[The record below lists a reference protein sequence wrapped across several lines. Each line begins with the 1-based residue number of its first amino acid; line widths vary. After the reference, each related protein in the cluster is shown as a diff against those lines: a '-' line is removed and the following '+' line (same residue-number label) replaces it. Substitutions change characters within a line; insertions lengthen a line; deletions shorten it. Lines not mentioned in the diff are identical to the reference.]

1 MNPFLYRGGRLHV
14 EELPL
19 SAIADK
25 VGTPAYVYSRAALT
39 SNYLSYARA
48 FADQRAAICYALK
61 ANSNLAVIRTFAA
74 LGAGADVVSEGELR
88 RALAA
93 GIPAD
98 RIVFSG
104 IGKTRAEMRTALL
117 AGIHQINVES
127 TQELEAL
134 SEVASGLGVTA
145 PVAIRV
151 NPDVDAGTHAKITT
165 GRKDNKFGIDIDQ
178 APGVYRRAAELPG
191 LEPVSVAV
199 HIGSQLTDI
208 APFRAAFE
216 RVAELVIELRKQGH
230 RIDRA
235 DLGGGLGITYRNETP
250 PSIDGYAR
258 MVKEVIGPLGC
269 AITLEPGRALVGNA
283 GLLLS
288 RVLYVKPGHSRRFLI
303 LDAAMNDLIRPSLYD
318 AYHAIL
324 PVDEP
329 QAGTQLSPYDVV
341 GPVCESGDT
350 FATARPLPPF
360 AEGDLVAIMSAGA
373 YGAVMSSTYNTRAL
387 APEVLVGGDRF
398 AVVRRRQTVEEL
410 IQAESIPPWVDEDA
424 ALPPD
429 QENRNAA

>member
-1 MNPFLYRGGRLHV
+1 MNSFEYRDGALHA
-14 EELPL
+14 EDLPL
-19 SAIADK
+19 AQIAAE
-25 VGTPAYVYSRAALT
+25 VGTPAFVYSAAALRA
-39 SNYLSYARA
+39 NYLSYARA
-48 FADQRAAICYALK
+48 FAGQPVSICYALK
-61 ANSNLAVIRTFAA
+61 ANSNLAVIRTLGA

-93 GIPAD
+93 GIPAS

-104 IGKTRAEMRTALL
+104 IGKTRTELRTALL

-127 TQELEAL
+127 VAELEAL
-134 SEVASGLGVTA
+134 SEVATDLRVEA
-145 PVAIRV
+145 PIAIRV

-165 GRKDNKFGIDIDQ
+165 GRKGNKFGIDIDL
-178 APGVYRRAAELPG
+178 APAVFRRAAELPG
-191 LEPVSVAV
+191 IRPLCVAL
-199 HIGSQLTDI
+199 HIGSQLTDL
-208 APFRAAFE
+208 APFRAAFQ
-216 RVAELVIELRKQGH
+216 RVAELVIALRRDGH
-230 RIDRA
+230 AISRI
-235 DLGGGLGITYRNETP
+235 DLGGGIGIVYRHETP
-250 PSIDGYAR
+250 PSIDAYAQ

-269 AITLEPGRALVGNA
+269 EVTLEPGRALVGNA

-288 RVLYVKPGHSRRFLI
+288 RVLYVKPGHSRQFLI

-329 QAGTQLSPYDVV
+329 APATQFLSYDVV

-350 FATARPLPPF
+350 FATGRELPPL

-373 YGAVMSSTYNTRAL
+373 YGAVMSSTYNTRPL
-387 APEVLVGGDRF
+387 APEILVDGNRF

-410 IQAESIPPWVDEDA
+410 IQAESIPAWIGEQPLEAD
-424 ALPPD
+424 
-429 QENRNAA
+429 RNAA